1 MELEDVPRPVV
12 AVGNEYPDGH
22 RHPAHK
28 HARSQLLFAERGTML
43 VETSDGAWIVPPYQ
57 AIWIPSG
64 TTHSIA
70 MLGRVET
77 CSVYLDKTA
86 TAGMGEQCQVRSVSA
101 LMRQLLIEAVDV
113 PPWYDPMDRNGKII
127 SLLIDEI
134 RAAPVMT
141 LNLPFPGSP
150 RLAARCRQFVAH
162 PTAQDTIDRWHQ
174 ELGLSRRT
182 FTRMFKRETGL
193 TFNAWQRR
201 ACLMSALPRLLNGE
215 RVTTIAF
222 DLGYSS
228 PAAFT
233 MMFKQ
238 LIGSA
243 PHFYRRDIARSGN
256 ILVGY

>member
-57 AIWIPSG
+57 AIWIPCG
-64 TTHSIA
+64 TTHSIS
-70 MLGRVET
+70 MLGQVGTR
-77 CSVYLDKTA
+77 SVYLDLTTA
-86 TAGMGEQCQVRSVSA
+86 AGMATQCQVRRVSP
-101 LMRQLLIEAVDV
+101 LLRQLLIEAVDI
-113 PPWYDPMDRNGKII
+113 PPRYDPADRNGKIM
-127 SLLIDEI
+127 SLLVDEI
-134 RAAPVMT
+134 QAAPVIT

-150 RLAARCRQFVAH
+150 KLAARCRRFVAQ
-162 PTAQDTIDRWHQ
+162 PTAQDTIDLWHQ

-182 FTRMFKRETGL
+182 FTRIFKRETGL

-201 ACLMSALPRLLNGE
+201 ACLMSALPRLLTGE
-215 RVTTIAF
+215 SVTAIAF

-238 LIGSA
+238 LMGSA
-243 PHFYRRDIARSGN
+243 PHFYRRDES
-256 ILVGY
+256 